1 MAEVKLAAGAK
12 IDVLNRKELKEA
24 LDIATRDWF
33 NQVARGDRYRRFSA
47 SAEIDG
53 SGGLSIG
60 GAAARDAAL
69 GPAEGFV
76 WAVQRIAVYGLTSA
90 TGTPLVATTE
100 PLQLFLNDDGP
111 ASLVDPALVGYRDF
125 GNYAL
130 VMYPGDTLLVRGTA
144 LTSTGTATVTGQVR
158 EVPLPLA
165 WRLGG

>member
-12 IDVLNRKELKEA
+12 IDVLNRKELKEV
-24 LDIATRDWF
+24 LDVATRDWF

-47 SAEIDG
+47 SAAIASG
-53 SGGLSIG
+53 SLTIG
-60 GAAARDAAL
+60 GASARDSVL

-76 WAVQRIAVYGLTSA
+76 WAVQRIALYGLTSS

-100 PLQLFLNDDGP
+100 PVQLFLNDDGP

-130 VMYPGDTLLVRGTA
+130 VLYPGDTLLVRGTG

>member
-1 MAEVKLAAGAK
+1 MAEVRLAAGQK
-12 IDVLNRKELKEA
+12 MDVLNKKELKEA
-24 LDIATRDWF
+24 LDVATRDWF
-33 NQVARGDRYRRFSA
+33 NQVARGDRFRRFSA
-47 SAEIDG
+47 AAAIDG
-53 SGGLSIG
+53 SGGLEIG
-60 GAAARDAAL
+60 GSSARDAVM

-100 PLQLFLNDDGP
+100 PVQLFVNDDGP
-111 ASLVDPALVGYRDF
+111 SSLVDPALVGYRDF
-125 GNYAL
+125 GNYQL
-130 VMYPGDTLLVRGTA
+130 VLYPGDVLLVKGTA

>member
-1 MAEVKLAAGAK
+1 MAEVNLKAGAK
-12 IDVLNRKELKEA
+12 IDVLNRKELKEV
-24 LDIATRDWF
+24 LDVATRDWF

-47 SAEIDG
+47 SGAIDTG
-53 SGGLSIG
+53 SLTIG
-60 GAAARDAAL
+60 GASARDAVM

-100 PLQLFLNDDGP
+100 PVQLFLNDDGP
-111 ASLVDPALVGYRDF
+111 SSLVDPALVGYRDF

-130 VMYPGDTLLVRGTA
+130 VLYPGDTLLVRGTG